1 MYDEYSLYALI
12 DSRIDAEV
20 DRSSAEMAVDAGEPT
35 DAILTLVAQA
45 FVQGAL
51 PEATLDL
58 LLKVYEGHPEE
69 AELGYLKECL

>member
-12 DSRIDAEV
+12 DSRIDAGV
-20 DRSSAEMAVDAGEPT
+20 DRSSAEMAVDAGEPR
-35 DAILTLVAQA
+35 DAIVTLAAQA

-58 LLKVYEGHPEE
+58 LLKVYQGYPEE
-69 AELGYLKECL
+69 AELGYLKEHL